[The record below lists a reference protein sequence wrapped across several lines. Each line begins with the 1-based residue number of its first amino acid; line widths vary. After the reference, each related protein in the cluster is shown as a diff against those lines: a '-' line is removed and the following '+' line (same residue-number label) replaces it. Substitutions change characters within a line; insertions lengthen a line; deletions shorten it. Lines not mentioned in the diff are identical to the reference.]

1 MKKTKNTKI
10 KTYGSLALALALFVP
25 INSFASESLENS
37 KEARENINENQNDQV
52 ADSEGSYID
61 LVSNNLSN
69 DGKKISYTFN
79 IAKIE
84 NESNLKAYIYLPDS
98 SNLKNLSVVN
108 NDAKLTFD
116 SLTSMKKLELDLSS
130 TDQNTITVEA
140 DLKEDSSTD
149 YSFDL
154 ALVNEEES
162 IKEVRKVFSSSIE
175 DLKSNETQLDK
186 DPDEVESIL
195 SGKLVGDNQLEWTDY
210 LSNSSDNDIEL
221 AYSLNPSENQTFKP
235 SSIKLEEYQLT
246 KNGYEPVGEVS
257 EANIEDFNGLVI
269 PANTLVK
276 LTVDSTVDTNK
287 DSSWD
292 INGIRVSKEESQD
305 KDQKSSEEVK
315 ELSENLDNTT
325 NEIKETISDIDKEN
339 EADEEAK
346 EDSKSDD
353 EKALEL
359 SKKLEATN
367 QKLRDS
373 IDAVKKSTSENADE
387 SDASLDDDNSKPNAY
402 DVVRITKELDE
413 VTAEIKEVIKVVD
426 DEEAIRDGVVKE
438 DASYIGKYSASYIE
452 SLTKKIQ
459 KSNKMVQEELSNIYG
474 KSAVKSVMTLS
485 NNIDEDSYK
494 MLTGLKENTEKTDEI
509 ARQINLAI
517 ETGNVIDNPEEE
529 EKIAAIINDLES
541 IESSNN
547 KALESIEDKEE
558 ISPNFDIVVD
568 GFSQNLYKDFK
579 KVATVTIDPLDK
591 ASIREDAN
599 KAKEEYPT
607 ITSYLEN
614 LELRSDLLNN

>member
-1 MKKTKNTKI
+1 M
-10 KTYGSLALALALFVP
+10 ALALFVP

>member
-108 NDAKLTFD
+108 SDAKLTFD
-116 SLTSMKKLELDLSS
+116 PLTSMKKLELDLSS

>member
-10 KTYGSLALALALFVP
+10 KTYGSLALALALFAP

-52 ADSEGSYID
+52 GKSEKSYID

-69 DGKKISYTFN
+69 DGKKASYTFN
-79 IAKIE
+79 IPKIE
-84 NESNLKAYIYLPDS
+84 SQSNLKAYIYLPDS

-108 NDAKLTFD
+108 SDAKLTFD
-116 SLTSMKKLELDLSS
+116 PLTSMKKLELDLSS
-130 TDQNTITVEA
+130 TDQNTITLEA
-140 DLKEDSSTD
+140 DLKEDSTTT

-154 ALVNEEES
+154 ALVSEDES

-235 SSIKLEEYQLT
+235 SSIKLEGYQLT

-494 MLTGLKENTEKTDEI
+494 MLIGLKENTEKTDEI

-529 EKIAAIINDLES
+529 KIAAIINDLES

-547 KALESIEDKEE
+547 KALKSIEDKEE

>member
-10 KTYGSLALALALFVP
+10 KTYGSLALTLALFAP

-52 ADSEGSYID
+52 ADSEGSYIY
-61 LVSNNLSN
+61 LLSNNLSN

-98 SNLKNLSVVN
+98 SNLKNISVVN
-108 NDAKLTFD
+108 SNAKLIFD
-116 SLTSMKKLELDLSS
+116 PLTSMKKLELDLSS

-140 DLKEDSSTD
+140 DLKEDSTTT

-154 ALVNEEES
+154 ALVSEDES

-235 SSIKLEEYQLT
+235 SSIKLEEYILT

-494 MLTGLKENTEKTDEI
+494 MLIGLKENTEKTDEI

-547 KALESIEDKEE
+547 KALKSIEDKEE

-614 LELRSDLLNN
+614 LELRRDLLNN

>member
-10 KTYGSLALALALFVP
+10 KTYGSLALALALFAP

-52 ADSEGSYID
+52 GKSEKSYID

-69 DGKKISYTFN
+69 DGKKASYTFN
-79 IAKIE
+79 IPKIE
-84 NESNLKAYIYLPDS
+84 SQSNLKAYIYLPDS

-108 NDAKLTFD
+108 SDAKLTFD
-116 SLTSMKKLELDLSS
+116 PLTSMKKLELDLSS
-130 TDQNTITVEA
+130 TDQNTITLEA
-140 DLKEDSSTD
+140 DLKEDSTTT

-154 ALVNEEES
+154 ALVSEDES
-162 IKEVRKVFSSSIE
+162 IKEVKKVFSSSIE

-210 LSNSSDNDIEL
+210 LSNSSDNDIEI

-235 SSIKLEEYQLT
+235 SSIKLEEYILT

-315 ELSENLDNTT
+315 ELSENLDNIT
-325 NEIKETISDIDKEN
+325 NEIKETTSDIDKEN

-494 MLTGLKENTEKTDEI
+494 MLIGLKENTEKTDEI

-529 EKIAAIINDLES
+529 KIAAIINDLES

-547 KALESIEDKEE
+547 KALKSIEDKEE

-614 LELRSDLLNN
+614 LELRRDLLNN

>member
-10 KTYGSLALALALFVP
+10 KTYGSLALTLALFAP

-52 ADSEGSYID
+52 ADSEGSYIY
-61 LVSNNLSN
+61 LLSNNLSN

-98 SNLKNLSVVN
+98 SNLKNISVVN
-108 NDAKLTFD
+108 SNAKLIFD
-116 SLTSMKKLELDLSS
+116 PLTSMKKLELDLSS

-154 ALVNEEES
+154 ALVSEDES

-235 SSIKLEEYQLT
+235 SSIKLEEYILT

-494 MLTGLKENTEKTDEI
+494 MLIGLKENTEKTDEI

-547 KALESIEDKEE
+547 KALKSIEDKEE

-614 LELRSDLLNN
+614 LELRRDLLNN

>member
-1 MKKTKNTKI
+1 MKNTKNTKI
-10 KTYGSLALALALFVP
+10 KTYSSFALALALFVP
-25 INSFASESLENS
+25 INSFASETLENS
-37 KEARENINENQNDQV
+37 QEVEQNISEDQNDQV
-52 ADSEGSYID
+52 EKSEKSYID

-108 NDAKLTFD
+108 SDAKLTFD
-116 SLTSMKKLELDLSS
+116 PLTSMKKLELDLSS

-210 LSNSSDNDIEL
+210 LANTTDKDIKL
-221 AYSLNPSENQTFKP
+221 AYSLNSSENQTFKP
-235 SSIKLEEYQLT
+235 SSIKLEEYILT

-269 PANTLVK
+269 PAKTLVK

-387 SDASLDDDNSKPNAY
+387 SDASLDDYNSKPNAY

-413 VTAEIKEVIKVVD
+413 VTEEIKEVIKVVD

-614 LELRSDLLNN
+614 LELRRDLLNN

>member
-1 MKKTKNTKI
+1 MKKTKTTKI

-37 KEARENINENQNDQV
+37 QEVEQNISEDQNDQV
-52 ADSEGSYID
+52 EKSEKSYID

-69 DGKKISYTFN
+69 DGKKASYTFN
-79 IAKIE
+79 IPKIE
-84 NESNLKAYIYLPDS
+84 SQSNLKAYIYLPDS

-108 NDAKLTFD
+108 SDAKLTFD
-116 SLTSMKKLELDLSS
+116 PLTSMKKLELDLSS

-235 SSIKLEEYQLT
+235 SSIKLEGYQLT

-315 ELSENLDNTT
+315 ELSENLDNIT
-325 NEIKETISDIDKEN
+325 NEIKETTSDIDKEN

-494 MLTGLKENTEKTDEI
+494 MLIGLKENTEKTDEI

-614 LELRSDLLNN
+614 LELRRDLLNN